1 MNMITNRI
9 VDLKENLPPNSEY
22 LTSINSLEK
31 MLNEIDFESEMI
43 PHDDL
48 NKMHQLFR
56 YIKGSELTS
65 KENKIIEQLI
75 TT

>member
-22 LTSINSLEK
+22 ETSINSLEK
-31 MLNEIDFESEMI
+31 MLNEIDFESETV
-43 PHDDL
+43 PYDDL

-65 KENKIIEQLI
+65 IENKIIEQLI